1 MSQTRLSP
9 MQEIL
14 RAIER
19 VAPHAWH
26 YRTESDREGFDP
38 DAVEQVLE
46 LLHLEGLVARG
57 PSTPATGPGVVLT
70 PKGEQVVGDPDAFA
84 RLGTGEP
91 LDPDDP
97 GAIVRHSIRQPVPP
111 TLTRLIILANLLVFA
126 WCIYLANG
134 VGIVGTFLRG
144 SLLSEKVDLKDRI
157 AVQRA
162 EDQIRRVN
170 GVFHQVGDLYALDII
185 HGEWWRLLTC
195 CFVHAGI
202 LHIAMNMYALY
213 GAGQFVEQ
221 TWGRWRYAIIYLF
234 SGWGGSCLAMAMSPG
249 RLVGAS
255 GAVCGVFAA
264 IGVWF
269 FLNGKYLPRGMAQR
283 GRSNILTNVIL
294 MVFISLIPGVSGYAH
309 LGGALAGG
317 LAAVA
322 LNFARFGSIPV
333 RALAWLVLMAIP
345 VASYVHLEE
354 SRKTN
359 DLWHDAEYRS
369 FSQDWVDPIQKT
381 MKSAIKDYTTAVK
394 EVREVHPDRREEAD
408 IASAIAVLDKHLVA
422 LDALAGGLEKS
433 GPYYSVEVLA
443 IRADATSY
451 ARQRA
456 EVYRDA
462 KRCLEVGKEWK
473 GADEKAFDEKWKKL
487 QALREAWEKRL
498 K

>member
-14 RAIER
+14 RAIGR
-19 VAPHAWH
+19 VAPQPWH

-57 PSTPATGPGVVLT
+57 PSTPSTGPGVVLT

-97 GAIVRHSIRQPVPP
+97 GAIVRQSIRQPVPP
-111 TLTRLIILANLLVFA
+111 TLTRLIILANFLVFA
-126 WCIYLANG
+126 WCVYLANQFGG
-134 VGIVGTFLRG
+134 VGAYIKG
-144 SLLSEKVDLKDRI
+144 SFDPR
-157 AVQRA
+157 
-162 EDQIRRVN
+162 
-170 GVFHQVGDLYALDII
+170 VFHRVGGLAESDIVR
-185 HGEWWRLLTC
+185 GEWWRLLTC

-202 LHIAMNMYALY
+202 LHLGMNMYALY

-221 TWGRWRYAIIYLF
+221 TWGRWRFALIYAL
-234 SGWGGSCLAMAMSPG
+234 SGWGGSCLAIAMKPG
-249 RLVGAS
+249 SLVGAS

-269 FLNGKYLPRGMAQR
+269 FLNGKHLPRGMAQR

-294 MVFISLIPGVSGYAH
+294 MVFISMIPGVSGYAH
-309 LGGALAGG
+309 LGGAVAGG

-345 VASYVHLEE
+345 VVSYVHLEE

-408 IASAIAVLDKHLVA
+408 IASAVAVLDKHLVA
-422 LDALAGGLEKS
+422 LDALGDGLDKS
-433 GPYYSVEVLA
+433 GPYHSVEVLA
-443 IRADATSY
+443 IREDATSY
-451 ARQRA
+451 VRQRA

-498 K
+498 N